1 MYIGVS
7 DIHIWDDMH
16 SPQYTHKD
24 IGKLLKKSLKNDF
37 INALPLQM
45 ANNCIYT
52 KEDILKTVMFS
63 ITQDIYVAYGSK
75 KLHKQQRKSPSDD
88 DVFCHLN
95 KLNTNQVFSTFNQAN
110 NCLLKQAARQG
121 VFNDPHQCGL
131 DIHKTP
137 WYGKEKDIHVLG
149 MERVRGTNFGHAY
162 ASIEC
167 VNTRERFTLAT
178 LPLHQFTTKEQILTY
193 LVTKARNHIQISRQ
207 FLDREFFNVES
218 LTTLLTI
225 PVQFVIPAEHNNP
238 IKKLIISAHHQGS
251 KIPET
256 ESFAFITPYT
266 MRKAKQQVTVTLVI
280 VISPSKKQDEPMN
293 EFAYVTNIPVTL
305 ENALELAD
313 SYRNRWGIETGYRVK
328 EQVRGKTCSQQ
339 YPVRLL
345 FQLLSIFLYNL
356 WQLCNLI
363 LSVKL
368 HWNKRKYLVILPLF
382 KDIISDEL
390 SGR

>member
-16 SPQYTHKD
+16 SPQYTPKD

-37 INALPLQM
+37 INALSLQM
-45 ANNCIYT
+45 ATNCTYN
-52 KEDILKTVMFS
+52 KEDILKTVMYS
-63 ITQDIYVAYGSK
+63 ITQNIYVAYGSK
-75 KLHKQQRKSPSDD
+75 KRQRQQRKSPSDD
-88 DVFCHLN
+88 DVFYHLN
-95 KLNTNQVFSTFNQAN
+95 KLNTTQVFSAFNQAN
-110 NCLLKQAARQG
+110 NSLLTKAAQHG
-121 VFNDPHQCGL
+121 VFHTPRQCGL

-137 WYGKEKDIHVLG
+137 WYGKKRDIHVLG

-167 VNTRERFTLAT
+167 VNTKERFTLAA
-178 LPLHQFTTKEQILTY
+178 LPLHQFTPKEKMLTY
-193 LVTKARNHIQISRQ
+193 LNTTARNHVQLSRQ

-225 PVQFVIPAEHNNP
+225 PVQFVIPAEHNNL

-266 MRKAKQQVTVTLVI
+266 MKKAKQQVTVTLVI
-280 VISPSKKQDEPMN
+280 VISPSKKQDEPMD

-313 SYRNRWGIETGYRVK
+313 SYRNRWGIEMV
-328 EQVRGKTCSQQ
+328 
-339 YPVRLL
+339 
-345 FQLLSIFLYNL
+345 
-356 WQLCNLI
+356 
-363 LSVKL
+363 
-368 HWNKRKYLVILPLF
+368 
-382 KDIISDEL
+382 
-390 SGR
+390 